1 MALKT
6 PPHRL
11 PSPRGR
17 RGPSSPQGRVRPS
30 LWVLTAGS
38 LLGTAMLCYIY
49 KAQAVSESSFSYKI
63 PPIPSILVPESYMKL
78 LCPSSLV
85 NSEFSWGC
93 VQEHGRGGYLQKN
106 GNPQVGPSSKR
117 CASSL
122 VTINGLS
129 ILREGRT
136 SSASSDPALSH
147 SQERL
152 WTLSCLQWV
161 KQSCSDLKMATAR
174 SWPEDS
180 TTSLSLHHW
189 QAAESTYEDQ
199 QLTSEW
205 ASKSHMWGQLHAIS
219 INPLQRKAVC

>member
-30 LWVLTAGS
+30 LWVLTAG
-38 LLGTAMLCYIY
+38 LFLGTAMLCYIY
-49 KAQAVSESSFSYKI
+49 EAQAVSESSFSYKI

-106 GNPQVGPSSKR
+106 GKPQVGPSSKR
-117 CASSL
+117 CTSSR

-129 ILREGRT
+129 ILREERT
-136 SSASSDPALSH
+136 SSAPVTQPSPILRNACGPYLVSCGLNRAALIL
-147 SQERL
+147 R
-152 WTLSCLQWV
+152 
-161 KQSCSDLKMATAR
+161 
-174 SWPEDS
+174 WPQPGHGQR
-180 TTSLSLHHW
+180 TPQ
-189 QAAESTYEDQ
+189 QA
-199 QLTSEW
+199 
-205 ASKSHMWGQLHAIS
+205 
-219 INPLQRKAVC
+219 